1 MIFNLKNLLDSPY
14 DAGQNEALV
23 MKIRA
28 GVLNIRPSCLGPFGP
43 TGVIRSQTPR
53 YT

>member
-28 GVLNIRPSCLGPFGP
+28 GVLNIRPSYFGTIWP
-43 TGVIRSQTPR
+43 NRG
-53 YT
+53 Y